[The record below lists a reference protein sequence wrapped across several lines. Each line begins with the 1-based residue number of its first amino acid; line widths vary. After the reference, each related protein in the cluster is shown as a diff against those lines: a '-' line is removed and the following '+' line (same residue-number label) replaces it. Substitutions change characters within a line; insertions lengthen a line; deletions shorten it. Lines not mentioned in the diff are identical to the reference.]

1 MNNAEYVKSLGLE
14 FKDLTTKIED
24 YSEAD
29 KVYTWGVLNKKTNK
43 RIGSYHSF
51 DKKDFPVVPVI
62 IGEWLLQ
69 EDAYAKDQFN
79 KNKDS
84 KALLRYALNKIAR
97 EFVNDTSISGKFLCK
112 NQYAYFNNLQSYV
125 DRVNKLFG
133 GKDLCDTFHAPF
145 LNEERKEIYIV
156 YDSKRYTLGSA
167 CGEKREVHYDEINE
181 IVDKYM
187 NKESELVLKN
197 GLTLIVMAFVYDVMT
212 FIYDGADNVAIDR
225 QVYIDKVNKLVGR
238 DICDTSH
245 IVNPDGESIGIYVE
259 WLGKTYLLGSVDIS
273 TDFNSMKKTIY
284 YDRIEAFVNAY
295 MEDIA
300 NE

>member
-14 FKDLTTKIED
+14 FKNLTAKIEEHWEP
-24 YSEAD
+24 SNLC
-29 KVYTWGVLNKKTNK
+29 TWDILNKKTNEQ
-43 RIGSYHSF
+43 IGSYTSF
-51 DKKDFPVVPVI
+51 DKGEISTIV
-62 IGEWLLQ
+62 GEWLLQ
-69 EDAYAKDQFN
+69 EAAYAKDQFN

-156 YDSKRYTLGSA
+156 YDSKRYTLGSV
-167 CGEKREVHYDEINE
+167 CGEIREVHYDEIYE
-181 IVDKYM
+181 IVDK
-187 NKESELVLKN
+187 
-197 GLTLIVMAFVYDVMT
+197 
-212 FIYDGADNVAIDR
+212 
-225 QVYIDKVNKLVGR
+225 
-238 DICDTSH
+238 
-245 IVNPDGESIGIYVE
+245 
-259 WLGKTYLLGSVDIS
+259 
-273 TDFNSMKKTIY
+273 
-284 YDRIEAFVNAY
+284 Y

>member
-1 MNNAEYVKSLGLE
+1 
-14 FKDLTTKIED
+14 
-24 YSEAD
+24 
-29 KVYTWGVLNKKTNK
+29 
-43 RIGSYHSF
+43 
-51 DKKDFPVVPVI
+51 
-62 IGEWLLQ
+62 
-69 EDAYAKDQFN
+69 
-79 KNKDS
+79 
-84 KALLRYALNKIAR
+84 
-97 EFVNDTSISGKFLCK
+97 
-112 NQYAYFNNLQSYV
+112 
-125 DRVNKLFG
+125 
-133 GKDLCDTFHAPF
+133 
-145 LNEERKEIYIV
+145 
-156 YDSKRYTLGSA
+156 
-167 CGEKREVHYDEINE
+167 
-181 IVDKYM
+181 
-187 NKESELVLKN
+187 
-197 GLTLIVMAFVYDVMT
+197 MAFVYDVMT